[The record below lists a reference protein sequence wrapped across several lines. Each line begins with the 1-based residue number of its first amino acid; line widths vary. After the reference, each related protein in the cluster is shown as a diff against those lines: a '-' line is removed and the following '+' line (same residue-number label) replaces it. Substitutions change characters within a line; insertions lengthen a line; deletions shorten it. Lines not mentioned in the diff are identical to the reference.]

1 MYIKVNE
8 TLYPATISGRVADR
22 DRDSRESKLIT
33 LTMGYT
39 EALALLPD
47 NTPWSIVEK
56 EQVPTYAEDGSY
68 AYDEDG
74 NQIMEEK
81 TTEWDN
87 SEYSMSGSI
96 TDHRDGTVTIKMGKP
111 TDLET
116 AYELLIGG

>member
-22 DRDSRESKLIT
+22 DWDSRESKLIT
-33 LTMGYT
+33 LTMSYT

-47 NTPWSIVEK
+47 GTPWSIVEK

-68 AYDEDG
+68 AYDEAG

-87 SEYSMSGSI
+87 SEYSMSGDI

>member
-22 DRDSRESKLIT
+22 DWDNRESKLIT
-33 LTMGYT
+33 LTMSYT

-47 NTPWSIVEK
+47 GTPWSIVEK

-68 AYDEDG
+68 AYDDDG

-87 SEYSMSGSI
+87 SEYSMSGDI
-96 TDHRDGTVTIKMGKP
+96 TDHRNGTVTIKMGKP

-116 AYELLIGG
+116 AYEQLIGG

>member
-22 DRDSRESKLIT
+22 DWDSRESKLIT
-33 LTMGYT
+33 LTMSYT

-47 NTPWSIVEK
+47 GTPWSIVEK

>member
-22 DRDSRESKLIT
+22 DWDNRESKLIA
-33 LTMGYT
+33 LTMSYT

-47 NTPWSIVEK
+47 GTPWSIVEK

-87 SEYSMSGSI
+87 SEYSMSGDI
-96 TDHRDGTVTIKMGKP
+96 ADHRDGTVTIKMGKP

-116 AYELLIGG
+116 AYEQMIGG